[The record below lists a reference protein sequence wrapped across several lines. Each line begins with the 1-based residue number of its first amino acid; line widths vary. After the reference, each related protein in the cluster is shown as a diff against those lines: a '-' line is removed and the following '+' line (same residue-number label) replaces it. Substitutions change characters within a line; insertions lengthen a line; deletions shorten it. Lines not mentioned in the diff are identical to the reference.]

1 MRRVAPRVELRYNL
15 KGSVIRKVF
24 KVFELLN
31 EGASWKYFL
40 RYKRLML
47 FIDDLLRVFDIEY

>member
-1 MRRVAPRVELRYNL
+1 MEVRYNL

-24 KVFELLN
+24 KVFEFLN